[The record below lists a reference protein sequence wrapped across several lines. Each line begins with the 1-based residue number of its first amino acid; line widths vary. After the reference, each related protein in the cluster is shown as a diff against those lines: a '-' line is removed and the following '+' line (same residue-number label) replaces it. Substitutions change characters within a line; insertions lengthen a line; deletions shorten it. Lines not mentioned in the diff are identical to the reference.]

1 MGWRPSKRASIM
13 QRLSFVTVLSA
24 VLVAQVY
31 LHSRDVIAEPAQGA
45 LDCATDL
52 SGQRLAT
59 FDVMVR
65 IDLYLH
71 LVLL

>member
-1 MGWRPSKRASIM
+1 M
-13 QRLSFVTVLSA
+13 QRLSLRPFLDLF
-24 VLVAQVY
+24 LVAQVY
-31 LHSRDVIAEPAQGA
+31 LYSRNVIADPAQGS

-59 FDVMVR
+59 FDIMVR

-71 LVLL
+71 HVLLV